1 MDFGSE
7 DFNVA
12 DWINSHMEKMMSE
25 KGYDEEKSA
34 NSLLTQLQIQ
44 SRDESEIADQNIKL
58 LTSGLPES
66 MAKLS
71 HVGSTVDE
79 LSESLR
85 NLTNSGYKF
94 KSGNVSE
101 KISEL
106 SSLKVRRDRLRE
118 SAEILQNGIRIEE
131 DLTKLSDSCN
141 TGNLKDVC
149 NQYISVSSA
158 AKSLSSIA
166 KFGDL
171 KKSLRSIKQTIE
183 IRLKQIMNTACS
195 SQSSSVFS
203 ENALLSEKVTE
214 SDLPTKVVIEFITN
228 QIKTI
233 HNNYD
238 NGDLQLIDWLFPC
251 YNDCLNAVI
260 SFSEWCISL
269 SPPIFDSKIRS
280 KFIEIVANEL
290 NPSIQKQSIS
300 ILKEYKFDELVQI
313 NEIVEKSWAK
323 IPANWRL
330 SETIHEKLQNGFDQ
344 IHLEFYSYFQSYLNS
359 LLNPKQESI
368 PKSSTTENLNANQ
381 QSQSTNPQRITPK
394 SPIRSPSM
402 PNAELIAPISTNG
415 FDKKLQE
422 YSKIAKN
429 SLKWIPTLST
439 DVQKAIL
446 LSSTFLSYTISAATK
461 EIISKVNQSPSKTEQ
476 DYLDKLSSFLSHYK
490 SVDKES
496 KRVDDFENE
505 VNKLAQNIKVA
516 PSEAIQAMRESISE
530 QIVNSMSG
538 LSLNTL
544 KNIHK
549 ASEWSFIDVEEEDIS
564 DDDEEHVLLP
574 QQSIYMR
581 IISKSFFNV
590 LEMVTSDDSLEKSVT
605 SSWLEQMTDRIISAY
620 VSEIVKIPQLSN
632 EGQMQLKADIQ
643 YLTSTLATIGLNYSN
658 DINIILD
665 VLSIPMKDTK
675 ARMQRL
681 EKEDVSEIVKSAL
694 TKSLSLQ

>member
-7 DFNVA
+7 DFNVS
-12 DWINSHMEKMMSE
+12 DWINLNMEKMMTE
-25 KGYDEEKSA
+25 KGYDEEKTA

-71 HVGSTVDE
+71 HIGSTVDE

-131 DLTKLSDSCN
+131 DLKKLQDNCN
-141 TGNLKDVC
+141 TGNLKEIC
-149 NQYISVSSA
+149 NQYISVSNA
-158 AKSLSSIA
+158 AKSLSSIS
-166 KFGDL
+166 KFGNL

-195 SQSSSVFS
+195 SQSSFVFS
-203 ENALLSEKVTE
+203 ENAQLSQKIIET
-214 SDLPTKVVIEFITN
+214 DLPTKVVTEFITN

-233 HNNYD
+233 HSNYD
-238 NGDLQLIDWLFPC
+238 NGDLQLIDWLYPC
-251 YNDCLNAVI
+251 YNDSLNAVI

-280 KFIEIVANEL
+280 KFVEIVANEM
-290 NPSIQKQSIS
+290 NPSIQKQSVS

-313 NEIVEKSWAK
+313 NEILEKIWAK
-323 IPANWRL
+323 IPSNWRL
-330 SETIHEKLQNGFDQ
+330 NETMHEKLQKGFEQ
-344 IHLEFYSYFQSYLNS
+344 IHLEFYSNFQSYLNS
-359 LLNPKQESI
+359 LLNPKQDSL

-381 QSQSTNPQRITPK
+381 QSQLNNQKITPK
-394 SPIRSPSM
+394 SPMRSPSM

-422 YSKIAKN
+422 YTKIAMN
-429 SLKWIPTLST
+429 TLKWIPTLSI
-439 DVQKAIL
+439 DVQKGIL
-446 LSSTFLSYTISAATK
+446 LSSSFLSYTINAATK
-461 EIISKVNQSPSKTEQ
+461 EIISKINQNQSKTEQ
-476 DYLDKLSSFLSHYK
+476 DYMDKLSSFLRQYK
-490 SVDKES
+490 NVDKVS
-496 KRVDDFENE
+496 KRVDDFENQ
-505 VNKLAQNIKVA
+505 VNQLAQNVKVA
-516 PSEAIQAMRESISE
+516 PSEAIQAMRDSLSE
-530 QIVNSMSG
+530 QIVSTMAG
-538 LSLNTL
+538 LSLTTL
-544 KNIHK
+544 RNIHK
-549 ASEWSFIDVEEEDIS
+549 ASEWSFIDVEEEDDS
-564 DDDEEHVLLP
+564 EDDESHALLP

-590 LEMVTSDDSLEKSVT
+590 LELVTSDDSLEKGVT
-605 SSWLEQMTDRIISAY
+605 SSWLEQMTDQIITAY
-620 VSEIVKIPQLSN
+620 VSEIVRIPLLSN
-632 EGQMQLKADIQ
+632 EGQMQLKVDIQ
-643 YLTSTLATIGLNYSN
+643 YLTSTLTTIGLNYSN

-665 VLSIPMKDTK
+665 VLSIPMKDK
-675 ARMQRL
+675 KGRLQRL
-681 EKEDVSEIVKSAL
+681 NNEDVPENIKNSL